1 MKQIY
6 TASYVLILI
15 WFIREMIREISP
27 DPDTKKMYLYLNLPH
42 YQRSVRL
49 ATSVSL
55 SRLEQA
61 KAELIADNWNEA
73 YLKITDGE
81 PKYKPINIE
90 SPGILAIYD
99 QGTVNEILDRVRKFI
114 KTPNM

>member
-1 MKQIY
+1 MKHIY
-6 TASYVLILI
+6 AASYILI
-15 WFIREMIREISP
+15 VLRFIREMLREICP
-27 DPDTKKMYLYLNLPH
+27 DPGMKKMCLYLNLPH

-61 KAELIADNWNEA
+61 KKELVADVWNEA
-73 YLKITDGE
+73 FLKITDGE
-81 PKYKPINIE
+81 PNYEPINIE
-90 SPGILAIYD
+90 SPDILSIYD
-99 QGTVNEILDRVRKFI
+99 QETVNGILDIVRKFV